1 MEENEM
7 EENGM
12 EEIGMDENV
21 GRSQIHQAEKV
32 QDFHERCR
40 LAKAPF

>member
-12 EEIGMDENV
+12 DENF
-21 GRSQIHQAEKV
+21 GEESDTPSREGT
-32 QDFHERCR
+32 R
-40 LAKAPF
+40 LSR